1 MPLRGLRNPKVALRR
16 RQLLPPWVRHIDTKA
31 ARKINARR
39 VFHPVI
45 DRGYQRLSHAAD
57 RGLLWFTFA
66 AVLAVMGRHRAALR
80 GVASLTAA
88 SILANLV
95 GKEVFGG
102 DRPLLK
108 DVPIGRHLRK
118 QPSSPSFPSG
128 HSASAAAF
136 ATGVA
141 LESTGAGR
149 AIAPVAAGVAY
160 SRLHVG
166 AHWLSDVIGGIALGA
181 TVAGLGKLVLPAR
194 PATRDVVAP
203 HLHRVELPAVPDGS
217 GVFVVVNLGSGSTPI
232 HHDLA
237 PAIADHL
244 PRAVVRYLNTGE
256 TPNEVIEHA
265 LASEHPPRVLGV
277 VGGDGTVATVAH
289 EARRHDLPLL
299 VIPGGTFNHF
309 ARTAGVFGLRDGLHA
324 LADGEGIIA
333 DVAELRFG
341 DHDPLTVINT
351 ASVGIYPDFI
361 EERAKH
367 EHRWGRWIAGILA
380 ASRVLLKS
388 DPVEISVNGRRARV
402 WSLFVGVDQN
412 FPGMV
417 ATLKRAHLE
426 DGVLDVRVLHAGTRP
441 KAVAALAFGHRT
453 TDILRALKL
462 LPAASEIESFTA
474 ETVRVT
480 VRPRHGQPPGFSHD
494 GEVAAEVDE
503 ATGPDGGYV
512 TTLKI
517 VPDGL
522 RVYSPLNRRHT
533 RHPKD

>member
-16 RQLLPPWVRHIDTKA
+16 RQLLPSWVRHVDTKA

-39 VFHPVI
+39 VLHPLV

-57 RGLLWFTFA
+57 RGVLWFTFA
-66 AVLAVMGRHRAALR
+66 AVLAVLGRHRAALR

-118 QPSSPSFPSG
+118 QPTSGSFPSG

-141 LESTGAGR
+141 LESTAAGGVV
-149 AIAPVAAGVAY
+149 APVAAGVAY
-160 SRLHVG
+160 SRLHTG

-181 TVAGLGKLVLPAR
+181 GVAAIGRLVLPAR
-194 PATRDVVAP
+194 PATRDIVAP
-203 HLHRVELPAVPDGS
+203 HLHRVELPAIPDGA
-217 GVFVVVNLGSGSTPI
+217 GVFILVNRDAGSTPI
-232 HHDLA
+232 HHDLG

-244 PRAVVRYLNTGE
+244 PRAVVRYFNTGE
-256 TPNEVIEHA
+256 TAKEVVDHA
-265 LASEHPPRVLGV
+265 IASEHPPRVLGV
-277 VGGDGTVATVAH
+277 AGGDGTVAAVAH
-289 EARRHDLPLL
+289 EARKHNLPLL

-309 ARTAGVFGLRDGLHA
+309 ARTAGVFGLHDGLHA
-324 LADGEGIIA
+324 LADGEGIVA
-333 DVAELRFG
+333 DVADLRFA
-341 DHDPLTVINT
+341 DQEPVTVINT

-361 EERAKH
+361 QERAKH
-367 EHRWGRWIAGILA
+367 ERRWGRWIAGVIGA
-380 ASRVLLKS
+380 ARVLRKS
-388 DPVEISVNGRRARV
+388 DPVEVSVNGRRARV

-417 ATLKRAHLE
+417 ATLKRRHLE

-453 TDILRALKL
+453 TALLRFLRL
-462 LPAASEIESFTA
+462 LPATTEIESFTA
-474 ETVRVT
+474 ETVRVS

-494 GEVAAEVDE
+494 GEVSPEVDE
-503 ATGPDGGYV
+503 ATRPDGGYV
-512 TTLKI
+512 TTLQI

-522 RVYSPLNRRHT
+522 RVYTPLKHRRHH
-533 RHPKD
+533 RSGG

>member
-1 MPLRGLRNPKVALRR
+1 MPLRGLRNPNVALRR
-16 RQLLPPWVRHIDTKA
+16 RQLLPSWVRHVDSAA

-39 VFHPVI
+39 VLHPII

-66 AVLAVMGRHRAALR
+66 AVLAVLGRHRAALR
-80 GVASLTAA
+80 GAASLTAA

-118 QPSSPSFPSG
+118 QPTSPSFPSG

-141 LESTGAGR
+141 LESTGAGG

-160 SRLHVG
+160 SRLHTG

-181 TVAGLGKLVLPAR
+181 GVATIGKLVLPAR
-194 PATRDVVAP
+194 PASRDIVAP
-203 HLHRVELPAVPDGS
+203 HLHRVELPAIPDGA
-217 GVFVVVNLGSGSTPI
+217 GVFFVVNRDAGSTPI
-232 HHDLA
+232 HHDLG

-256 TPNEVIEHA
+256 TAEDIVGGVM
-265 LASEHPPRVLGV
+265 ASDHPPRVLGV
-277 VGGDGTVATVAH
+277 AGGDGTVAAVAH
-289 EARRHDLPLL
+289 EARRHDLPLV

-309 ARTAGVFGLRDGLHA
+309 ARTAGVFDLRDALHA
-324 LADGEGIIA
+324 LSDGEGIVV

-341 DHDPLTVINT
+341 DHDPATVINT
-351 ASVGIYPDFI
+351 ASVGIYPDFVA
-361 EERAKH
+361 ERARH
-367 EHRWGRWIAGILA
+367 ERRWGRWIAGMIA
-380 ASRVLLKS
+380 AARVLSK
-388 DPVEISVNGRRARV
+388 DEPVEVSVNGRRARV

-417 ATLKRAHLE
+417 ATLKRRHME

-453 TDILRALKL
+453 TAVLRFLRL
-462 LPAASEIESFTA
+462 LPAATEIESFTA
-474 ETVRVT
+474 ETVRVR

-494 GEVAAEVDE
+494 GEVSPGVDE
-503 ATGPDGGYV
+503 TTAPDGGYV
-512 TTLKI
+512 TTLRI

-522 RVYSPLNRRHT
+522 RVYSPLKRKHHFGR
-533 RHPKD
+533 

>member
-1 MPLRGLRNPKVALRR
+1 VRKVDSR
-16 RQLLPPWVRHIDTKA
+16 A
-31 ARKINARR
+31 ARRINARR
-39 VFHPVI
+39 VLHPAI

-57 RGLLWFTFA
+57 RGVLWFSFA
-66 AVLAVMGRHRAALR
+66 AVLAILGRHRAALR
-80 GVASLTAA
+80 GVASLTLA

-95 GKEVFGG
+95 GKQIFGG
-102 DRPLLK
+102 DRPLLN

-118 QPSSPSFPSG
+118 QPTSPSFPSG

-141 LESTGAGR
+141 LESTAAGG

-160 SRLHVG
+160 SRLHTG

-181 TVAGLGKLVLPAR
+181 GVATIGKLVLPAR
-194 PATRDVVAP
+194 PATRGIVAP
-203 HLHRVELPAVPDGS
+203 HLHRVELPAAPDGD
-217 GVFVVVNLGSGSTPI
+217 GVFVVVNPGSGSSPL
-232 HHDLA
+232 HHDLG
-237 PAIADHL
+237 PAIAEHL

-256 TPNEVIEHA
+256 TAEQVVA
-265 LASEHPPRVLGV
+265 GAMASEHPPRVLGV
-277 VGGDGTVATVAH
+277 VGGDGTVAALAH

-309 ARTAGVFGLRDGLHA
+309 ARTAGVFDHRDALHA
-324 LADGEGIIA
+324 VSQGEGIVV

-341 DHDPLTVINT
+341 TADPLTVINT
-351 ASVGIYPDFI
+351 ASVGIYPDFVA
-361 EERAKH
+361 ERARH
-367 EHRWGRWIAGILA
+367 EPRWGRWIAGMIA
-380 ASRVLLKS
+380 GARVLSK
-388 DPVEISVNGRRARV
+388 DEPVEVSVNGRRARV

-417 ATLKRAHLE
+417 ATLKRRHLE

-453 TDILRALKL
+453 TAVLRFLRL

-494 GEVAAEVDE
+494 GEVSPAAEVS
-503 ATGPDGGYV
+503 ASPDGGYL
-512 TTLKI
+512 TTLRI

-522 RVYSPLNRRHT
+522 RVYSPLKRR
-533 RHPKD
+533 

>member
-16 RQLLPPWVRHIDTKA
+16 RQLLPPWVRKVDTKA
-31 ARKINARR
+31 ARRINARR
-39 VFHPVI
+39 VLHPAI

-57 RGLLWFTFA
+57 RGVLWFTFA
-66 AVLAVMGRHRAALR
+66 AVLAVFGRHRAALR
-80 GVASLTAA
+80 GIASLTAA

-95 GKEVFGG
+95 GKKVFGG

-118 QPSSPSFPSG
+118 QPTSASFPSG

-141 LESTGAGR
+141 LESGGAGR

-160 SRLHVG
+160 SRLHTG

-181 TVAGLGKLVLPAR
+181 GVAAIGRLVLPAR
-194 PATRDVVAP
+194 PASRDVVAP
-203 HLHRVELPAVPDGS
+203 HLHRVELPAIPDGS
-217 GVFVVVNLGSGSTPI
+217 GTFILVNLSSGSLPI

-237 PAIADHL
+237 PAIAEHL

-256 TPNEVIEHA
+256 TAREVVEAAI
-265 LASEHPPRVLGV
+265 ASDHPPRVLGV
-277 VGGDGTVATVAH
+277 VGGDGTVAAVAH
-289 EARRHDLPLL
+289 EARQHDLPLL

-309 ARTAGVFGLRDGLHA
+309 ARTAGVFDLRDAIHA
-324 LADGEGIIA
+324 LADGEGIVV
-333 DVAELRFG
+333 DVAELHFA
-341 DHDPLTVINT
+341 HHEPLTVINT
-351 ASVGIYPDFI
+351 ASVGIYPDFV

-367 EHRWGRWIAGILA
+367 ERRWGRWIAGSIA
-380 ASRVLLKS
+380 AAKVLRKS
-388 DPVEISVNGRRARV
+388 DPVEVSVNGRRARV
-402 WSLFVGVDQN
+402 WSLFIGVDQN

-417 ATLKRAHLE
+417 ATLKRAHME
-426 DGVLDVRVLHAGTRP
+426 DGVLDVRVLHAGSRP
-441 KAVAALAFGHRT
+441 RAVASLAFGHRT
-453 TDILRALKL
+453 SAVMRALRL

-474 ETVRVT
+474 QTVRVT

-494 GEVAAEVDE
+494 GEVSPEVEE
-503 ATGPDGGYV
+503 ATNPDGGYV
-512 TTLKI
+512 TTLTI

-522 RVYSPLNRRHT
+522 RVYTPVGRRRHAK
-533 RHPKD
+533 H